1 MKIFTTLTFTNC
13 FIAFCFSNQRKLR
26 IFQLW
31 FHLIKPLVK
40 MLIFLQFVKCNK
52 VGGTHPFIRQ
62 QPFH

>member
-40 MLIFLQFVKCNK
+40 MLIFLQFVKYNYLHY
-52 VGGTHPFIRQ
+52 V
-62 QPFH
+62 